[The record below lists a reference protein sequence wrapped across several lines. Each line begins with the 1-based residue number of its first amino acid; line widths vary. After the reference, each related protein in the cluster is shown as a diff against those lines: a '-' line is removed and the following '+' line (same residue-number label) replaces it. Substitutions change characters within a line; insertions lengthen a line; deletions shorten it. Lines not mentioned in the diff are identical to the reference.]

1 MGISAV
7 KKVFL
12 FDQFENLQMRGK
24 KMHQKQDK
32 PNDRF
37 ELSEKAK
44 KLRSENFLPSQ
55 VRFSR
60 SQSSEQKK
68 TAENKDGNGGQ
79 NGTQEKQT
87 RIVSR
92 YAVGAE

>member
-1 MGISAV
+1 M
-7 KKVFL
+7 
-12 FDQFENLQMRGK
+12 DN
-24 KMHQKQDK
+24 KQDK

-44 KLRSENFLPSQ
+44 KLRSKNFLPPQ

-60 SQSSEQKK
+60 SQSADQKK
-68 TAENKDGNGGQ
+68 TGENKDGNGRQ
-79 NGTQEKQT
+79 NGNREKQT